1 MTNLMT
7 INDLS
12 DYLGIP
18 VNTLYQWRSKHY
30 GPRGVRMG
38 RYVRYRPKDVEAWLD
53 DQAVSA

>member
-1 MTNLMT
+1 MSNLMT

-12 DYLGIP
+12 DYLGIS

-53 DQAVSA
+53 EQAVSA

>member
-1 MTNLMT
+1 MTKLMT
-7 INDLS
+7 IHDLS

>member
-1 MTNLMT
+1 MTKLMT

-38 RYVRYRPKDVEAWLD
+38 KYVRYRPQDVEAWLN